1 MVGISCPIYPT
12 SRMEWYIFYKEKKNM
27 QKDREWGN
35 LSVSLG
41 TMSIISFG
49 LKVRALLMNW
59 FAREAL
65 TPKGGFNPMT
75 CE

>member
-1 MVGISCPIYPT
+1 MNGMRSFI
-12 SRMEWYIFYKEKKNM
+12 KKKKNM
-27 QKDREWGN
+27 QKDRERGN